1 MDRQAEPTTEP
12 LIQSAAKALLLAMWL
27 ASLSS
32 CQIVT
37 GVLMIA
43 QGFPK
48 TTCDF
53 TKFTHGRKLTE
64 KDKRVVVLS
73 SSLDSARVEVPSLDI
88 DIIAAVSR
96 QLKIADVKIVD
107 EHKVAN
113 WIDEQGNIT
122 SATDLQPIGEH
133 FKADFVILFT
143 FDDFGYREE
152 NSPNLYRG
160 HASGKVVVAELVDD
174 GIKPGKKRAKV
185 IYNKPFNSKYPLN
198 RPYTADQEGPDTFKQ
213 KFMAQ
218 LSQTLTRLFVDY
230 RPEDE
235 I

>member
-1 MDRQAEPTTEP
+1 MDRQAEPTALP
-12 LIQSAAKALLLAMWL
+12 LILPVARALLVALLLAN
-27 ASLSS
+27 LSS
-32 CQIVT
+32 CQIVV
-37 GVLMIA
+37 GVLQIA

-64 KDKRVVVLS
+64 KDKRVIVLS
-73 SSLDSARVEVPSLDI
+73 SSVAAAQVEVPSLDY
-88 DIIAAVSR
+88 DIIAEVSR
-96 QLKIADVKIVD
+96 KLKIANVKVVD

-113 WIDEQGNIT
+113 WIDERGSIT
-122 SATDLQPIGEH
+122 AATDLQPIGEH
-133 FKADFVILFT
+133 FQADFVILFT

-152 NSPNLYRG
+152 NSPGLYRG
-160 HASGKVVVAELVDD
+160 HASGKVVVAELIDD
-174 GIKPGKKRAKV
+174 GIKPGKKRARV
-185 IYNKPFNSKYPLN
+185 IYNKPFNSKFPLN

-213 KFMAQ
+213 KFMLQ

-230 RPEDE
+230 RPEEE